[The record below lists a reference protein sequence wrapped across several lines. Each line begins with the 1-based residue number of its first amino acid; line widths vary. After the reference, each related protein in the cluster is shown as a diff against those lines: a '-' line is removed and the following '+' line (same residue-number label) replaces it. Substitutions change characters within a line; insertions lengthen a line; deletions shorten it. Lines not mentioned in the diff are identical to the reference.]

1 MYPRAFRYQRATSV
15 EHAVALLH
23 QYGEEARLL
32 AGGASLIPL
41 MKLRLVNPSVLIDI
55 GRLDTL
61 AGRVWAGDRLV
72 IGALVRHADVADDA
86 EIAARLPLLRD
97 VAAQIGDVQIRN
109 MGTLGGALAETDPAG
124 DWGPALLALGGMVH
138 AMGPAGERTIAA
150 DDFFVDAYT
159 TALAP
164 DEVLVAVT
172 FPLPAARAGSAHLKF
187 EVRAGDF
194 AVANCSVALTLDE
207 AGRCATIGVGLGGV
221 GLVPVRVVQAEA
233 LLRGEEPTPERI
245 AEAAAAVRECTEG
258 FDDVRGSAAYRQHLG
273 AVLFE
278 RAMAV
283 ALRRAA
289 GEQVGVVHV

>member
-32 AGGASLIPL
+32 AGGASLIQL

-61 AGRVWAGDRLV
+61 AGSVWAGDRLV

-194 AVANCSVALTLDE
+194 AVANCSPWMRRGAARRSASGLAAWASCLCAWCRPRRCCAARSRRPSALQRRPLPCASARKDLTTS
-207 AGRCATIGVGLGGV
+207 AARRPIASIWVRSCSSGRWPWRCAAQ
-221 GLVPVRVVQAEA
+221 PASR
-233 LLRGEEPTPERI
+233 
-245 AEAAAAVRECTEG
+245 
-258 FDDVRGSAAYRQHLG
+258 
-273 AVLFE
+273 
-278 RAMAV
+278 
-283 ALRRAA
+283 
-289 GEQVGVVHV
+289 